1 MSSNHTASGGNI
13 SRRRFLQ
20 NSLIASCAAAGAVP
34 YVFSSRAR
42 ADEGLDRIRI
52 GAIGCGDQG
61 RNDLNYFD
69 QIADIPVICDI
80 DTVYG
85 LDKTLKTGIGVHRG
99 GETIAPETCTD
110 YRRVLDRDDIDAV
123 MIVTPDHW
131 HTKIAIEALQAGK
144 HVFCEKPL
152 TLTIAE
158 SLALRKAAAKYGK
171 VFQVGTMQRCF
182 LNEFMLAALI
192 VRGGHLGTIKKITVD
207 IGGGDVSPEIPAAE
221 VPSWL
226 DWNTW
231 LGQAPQTDYLATAA
245 EPGWDVAVGQIPR
258 YTRGHYSFR
267 WWYEYAGG
275 KFTDWGA
282 HHIDIAMWATNRLE
296 KGDGP
301 VSIDGTDSEHPVEF
315 KDGYPTVHNRY
326 NTANRFNIY
335 HTFPD
340 GMVMNVCSESPDGN
354 GILFEGTKGRIHVS
368 RGRVKGKCIEEGIA
382 DLFTEDDYIALNN
395 GLPLTT
401 RFEWEK
407 DPERRA
413 LLAHKENFLCCVRS
427 GGKPISDIES
437 HVQSLH
443 LCHLSAIAA
452 RLKRTIAWDSKNETI
467 VGDDQAALFLSRP
480 RRAGFEIP
488 EP

>member
-61 RNDLNYFD
+61 RNDLSYFD

-99 GETIAPETCTD
+99 GETIDPETCTD

-221 VPSWL
+221 APSWL

-335 HTFPD
+335 HTFAD

-354 GILFEGTKGRIHVS
+354 GVLFEGTEGRIHVS
-368 RGRVKGKCIEEGIA
+368 RGRVKGKCIEEGIS

-395 GLPLTT
+395 GLPLGT
-401 RFEWEK
+401 RFEGEY
-407 DPERRA
+407 DAQRRA
-413 LLAHKENFLCCVRS
+413 FLVHKENFLYCIRN

-437 HVQSLH
+437 HIQSLH

-467 VGDDQAALFLSRP
+467 VGDDQAASFLSREQ
-480 RRAGFEIP
+480 RAGFEIP